1 MYNSLDVQLKKH
13 TDLNSLDWCKE
24 EQKCSTTDERL
35 NKTIEV
41 QSKMNVDS
49 VVCCK
54 EQKYL
59 TVNERINTM
68 EQQENMD
75 LDPMMWSKEELKEDL
90 GKKFRLSWILK
101 NLQSP
106 VQNCTLNPPGLRKE
120 LSLYNYQK
128 SSLARMLA
136 KEDHPERFIDPL
148 WTPTESSKDPP
159 FFESIR
165 GASFS
170 ILFALELTH
179 HSGGILCEEMVS
191 ISNCGV
197 AEMYKGCWK
206 DSHNHSI
213 DSTD

>member
-1 MYNSLDVQLKKH
+1 VKKKKKYPTTVEH
-13 TDLNSLDWCKE
+13 
-24 EQKCSTTDERL
+24 QKQTM
-35 NKTIEV
+35 EV
-41 QSKMNVDS
+41 QSKMDVDA

-54 EQKYL
+54 DQKYS

-68 EQQENMD
+68 EQQEDMD
-75 LDPMMWSKEELKEDL
+75 LESEMWYKEKKEDL

-170 ILFALELTH
+170 ILFLL
-179 HSGGILCEEMVS
+179 
-191 ISNCGV
+191 
-197 AEMYKGCWK
+197 
-206 DSHNHSI
+206 
-213 DSTD
+213 